1 LKKLDSTMIQN
12 GLLIILLSNQSITSP
27 KYLNKTW
34 KKETFLQK
42 INRKITPA

>member
-1 LKKLDSTMIQN
+1 LKKLDNTMIQSA
-12 GLLIILLSNQSITSP
+12 LLIILLSNQSITSL
-27 KYLNKTW
+27 KYLNKIW